1 MGLEKQLFL
10 YDIES
15 ELVEVYLLPT
25 ELGYK
30 ETKQYSKKDSLPCM
44 EGCIIYKRFLSENI
58 LEVSNYSLTSNKSL
72 SVLLFK
78 A

>member
-30 ETKQYSKKDSLPCM
+30 ETKQYKKKIP
-44 EGCIIYKRFLSENI
+44 FL
-58 LEVSNYSLTSNKSL
+58 VWR
-72 SVLLFK
+72 VV
-78 A
+78 